1 MKVEINILHAIYN
14 EGFKAS
20 AKVAI
25 ALKECRDSFFYCQ
38 MASRNAMFIGL
49 FQSRT
54 STIFMTELRRM
65 LLTHI
70 CTHTTSHNFIIF
82 LYL

>member
-25 ALKECRDSFFYCQ
+25 TLKKCRDSFFYCH
-38 MASRNAMFIGL
+38 MASRNARFIDL
-49 FQSRT
+49 FQSQT

-65 LLTHI
+65 LLTHL
-70 CTHTTSHNFIIF
+70 H
-82 LYL
+82 